1 VTDPAGVTGAARPR
15 PETAPFFV
23 ITRAGVSLD
32 GEPVS
37 EDWLRGRA
45 RLFRDYFVPALNGQT
60 DQDFTLLVCLD
71 ERVDERI
78 VMEFTSTITC
88 PFEVIRTGYP
98 WEATV
103 SRYLSGTDDLITAT
117 CDSDDALARDF
128 VSTARRT
135 IRPDRG
141 LNFQQVIR
149 YSPETGRFAMK
160 PKPSNPF
167 VSRHST
173 TANWVHEA
181 GQDHGAVGKSVAL
194 DDVWFPP
201 MGLQVVHGKNVYNK
215 TWPYVPPL
223 SPRFVRRRFAIDF
236 PKQRTTLQFVG
247 DYLRYLLDP
256 RGFLLLIRRKGAKA
270 ALRTLLRR

>member
-1 VTDPAGVTGAARPR
+1 VTDPAGYTGAVLPR
-15 PETAPFFV
+15 PGDVPFFV

-32 GEPVS
+32 GEPVP

-45 RLFRDYFVPALNGQT
+45 QLFRDYFVPALNGQT

-78 VMEFTSTITC
+78 VTEFTSSITC
-88 PFEVIRTGYP
+88 PYEVIRTGHP
-98 WEATV
+98 WGTAV
-103 SRYLSGTDDLITAT
+103 SERLAGHDGIITAT

-128 VSTARRT
+128 VTTTRRT
-135 IRPDRG
+135 IRPERW

-149 YSPETGRFAMK
+149 YSPETGRFVMK

-167 VSRHST
+167 VSRHSGSGG
-173 TANWVHEA
+173 WVLGA
-181 GQDHGAVGKSVAL
+181 GGDHAGIGLNIPL

-201 MGLQVVHGKNVYNK
+201 MGLQVVHGKNVANK
-215 TWPYVPPL
+215 MWPYVPPL
-223 SPRFVRRRFAIDF
+223 SPRFVRRRFSVDF
-236 PKQRTTLQFVG
+236 PNQRSTTQFLA

-256 RGFLLLIRRKGAKA
+256 RGFLLLVRRKGVKA

>member
-1 VTDPAGVTGAARPR
+1 MTDPGGLTGAALPR
-15 PETAPFFV
+15 PADAPFFV

-88 PFEVIRTGYP
+88 PFEVIRTGHP
-98 WEATV
+98 WAGAV
-103 SRYLSGTDDLITAT
+103 GARLAGSDDLVTAT

-128 VSTARRT
+128 VAIVRRT
-135 IRPDRG
+135 IRPDRW
-141 LNFQQVIR
+141 LNFQQVVR
-149 YSPETGRFAMK
+149 YSPETGRFVMK
-160 PKPSNPF
+160 PKPTNPF
-167 VSRHST
+167 LSRHSSFGG
-173 TANWVHEA
+173 WVLEA
-181 GQDHGAVGKSVAL
+181 GGDHSSVGANGVL

-215 TWPYVPPL
+215 MWPYVPPL
-223 SPRFVRRRFAIDF
+223 SPGFARHRFSIDF
-236 PKQRTTLQFVG
+236 PNRRTTMQFVG